1 MKAITVRYKGPT
13 DTKGSRLVASD
24 GDGNRVTVGY
34 PHKLSGDAVYRLAAD
49 ALCAKMGWKGEIV
62 GGTTKPGEMVF
73 VFTGRA

>member
-1 MKAITVRYKGPT
+1 VKAITVRYKGPT

-34 PHKLSGDAVYRLAAD
+34 PHELSGDAVYRLTAD
-49 ALCAKMGWKGEIV
+49 ALCKKINWGDEIV

-73 VFTGRA
+73 VFMERP

>member
-1 MKAITVRYKGPT
+1 VKAITVQYKGPT

-34 PHKLSGDAVYRLAAD
+34 PHELSGDAVYRLAAD
-49 ALCAKMGWKGEIV
+49 ALCKKMSWGGEIV
-62 GGTTKPGEMVF
+62 GGTTKSGEMVF